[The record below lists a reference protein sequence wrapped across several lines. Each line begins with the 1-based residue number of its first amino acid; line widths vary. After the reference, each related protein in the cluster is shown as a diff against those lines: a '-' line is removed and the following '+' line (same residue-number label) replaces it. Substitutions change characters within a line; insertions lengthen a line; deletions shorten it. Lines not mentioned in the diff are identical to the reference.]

1 MDNMIEEFFEKYKGL
16 PSQEDRICRSRY
28 YRHAIS
34 DAYFGAK
41 MEWPVKTKDI
51 SILVENGGSDFILKA
66 LVFSL
71 FSKILFVYS
80 RENYI
85 YCKDYL
91 FSKFDENLLSKL
103 YKAKFK
109 NLADSH
115 WFNGINDLEWDKYI
129 VFLIDLFYYFNARCT
144 QLDFLKLMEN
154 IFNLAYFR
162 EEFSLSK
169 NCLSSKF
176 IEGLGHKLFK
186 IDTNIFNCLYPI
198 QSKIVGNSKLIEK
211 LSYQIKFN
219 NVCFYPSSGI
229 DLDDLK
235 YVNYKIE
242 EFKYLRPKIFIHVDF
257 YCNNE
262 LTNLLTTIRYYGIEI
277 IEYQKINTTTD
288 KEICVFELKKKS
300 EMDNFFFIHFGGY
313 FNEEILKILIKNK
326 ISIPVIYAFCDGID
340 FGMGACNLE
349 SVPTIFYPFFKEYLN
364 LKYIITDQSKY
375 RVREIMFG
383 DRNNFRI
390 SQIEM
395 VKDWLKNL
403 NKLINDKNL
412 TEWLTYSDVYLLEN
426 IFQYLE
432 GFNEKI
438 LNEGKELNLV
448 RDSCSSLKF
457 ILKELT

>member
-1 MDNMIEEFFEKYKGL
+1 VANL
-16 PSQEDRICRSRY
+16 
-28 YRHAIS
+28 
-34 DAYFGAK
+34 
-41 MEWPVKTKDI
+41 
-51 SILVENGGSDFILKA
+51 
-66 LVFSL
+66 SL
-71 FSKILFVYS
+71 FSTILV
-80 RENYI
+80 
-85 YCKDYL
+85 DT
-91 FSKFDENLLSKL
+91 FS
-103 YKAKFK
+103 
-109 NLADSH
+109 
-115 WFNGINDLEWDKYI
+115 G
-129 VFLIDLFYYFNARCT
+129 
-144 QLDFLKLMEN
+144 
-154 IFNLAYFR
+154 
-162 EEFSLSK
+162 
-169 NCLSSKF
+169 SS
-176 IEGLGHKLFK
+176 I
-186 IDTNIFNCLYPI
+186 
-198 QSKIVGNSKLIEK
+198 
-211 LSYQIKFN
+211 
-219 NVCFYPSSGI
+219 
-229 DLDDLK
+229 
-235 YVNYKIE
+235 
-242 EFKYLRPKIFIHVDF
+242 
-257 YCNNE
+257 
-262 LTNLLTTIRYYGIEI
+262 
-277 IEYQKINTTTD
+277 D